1 MRIRKQV
8 LDWAVVYANSTTPN
22 FHPATQWLDANDF
35 TKIRVT
41 QDNRAFIGNM
51 EIAAA
56 YQTANV
62 ENSPDTAVAIDS
74 AASADGM
81 VYPTAWVDLASAM
94 QGKQLVRFGR
104 IGKLSSGST
113 LSLGNNWILLESA
126 ED

>member
-1 MRIRKQV
+1 MRIRKRI
-8 LDWAVVYANSTTPN
+8 LDWAVVYANSTTPI

-35 TKIRVT
+35 TKVRVT

-62 ENSPDTAVAIDS
+62 ENSPDSAVAIDS

-104 IGKLSSGST
+104 IAKLSSGST
-113 LSLGNNWILLESA
+113 LALGNNWILLESA